1 MDRVDRHRP
10 VSPGRPAPPRRSTAD
25 FLKVAAVLAASVAQ
39 ALLVAAAG
47 NALPDQLTV
56 AAAGVVAPADPRLN
70 VLEFCSG
77 EVTQRRCTT
86 EPS

>member
-1 MDRVDRHRP
+1 M
-10 VSPGRPAPPRRSTAD
+10 RSKAG

-47 NALPDQLTV
+47 NALPDPPTV
-56 AAAGVVAPADPRLN
+56 AATGVVAPADPRLN

-77 EVTQRRCTT
+77 EATQRRCTT
-86 EPS
+86 EPT